1 MRCNFEKLIAY
12 LNASLSE
19 SQSHEVFV
27 HLQDCVICLE
37 AVETMLQ
44 DRQITI
50 ENPALVEKKS
60 GRVVATC

>member
-12 LNASLSE
+12 LNDSLNE
-19 SQSHEVFV
+19 NQRHEVFV

-50 ENPALVEKKS
+50 ESPALIEKKS